1 VLMTAAFVFTLAC
14 ALALRF
20 ALGFGQPFSGIP
32 H

>member
-1 VLMTAAFVFTLAC
+1 VLMTGAFVSPLAC